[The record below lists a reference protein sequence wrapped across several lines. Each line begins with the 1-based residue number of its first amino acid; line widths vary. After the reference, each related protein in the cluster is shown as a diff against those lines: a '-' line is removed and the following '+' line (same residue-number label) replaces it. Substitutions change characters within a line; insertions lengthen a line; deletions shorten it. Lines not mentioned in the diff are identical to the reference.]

1 MGEYA
6 YYKDQSIKIGTG
18 TGMYYLRWDQR
29 HLVEPQYGNV
39 NPVTEAPNLWYR
51 LPRLAEIGIEPGSFP
66 YDGPYG
72 AVPIPIY
79 VKNGT
84 PLRADID
91 SWLKDETHLG
101 TVTLFNEA
109 AGIAYNV
116 KCNHGKLLKN
126 PPEAM
131 MYNGFQTN
139 TLEIV
144 AVSVRSVLDL
154 TWQAVAKIRCRVCG
168 KELFGLT
175 RRELQEFCG
184 VLGNNPADEQDFNYL
199 LRYMKYME
207 QEIKN
212 SASGKRRY

>member
-6 YYKDQSIKIGTG
+6 YYKNQPIKIGTC

-29 HLVEPQYGNV
+29 YLVEPQPGSV
-39 NPVTEAPNLWYR
+39 NPVTEAGELWYR
-51 LPRLAEIGIEPGSFP
+51 LPRLAETGMEPGSFP

-72 AVPIPIY
+72 AKPIPIY
-79 VKNGT
+79 IKNGT

-91 SWLKDETHLG
+91 TWLRDEMHLG
-101 TVTLFNEA
+101 TVVLFNEA

-144 AVSVRSVLDL
+144 AVSVRPGLDH
-154 TWQAVAKIRCRVCG
+154 TWQAVANIRCRICG
-168 KELFGLT
+168 KVLFVL
-175 RRELQEFCG
+175 RRLDLQEFCG
-184 VLGNNPADEQDFNYL
+184 VLGNNPADEQDFKYL
-199 LRYMKYME
+199 LHCMKNME
-207 QEIKN
+207 QEANEEAAIL
-212 SASGKRRY
+212 